1 MTKLLEMCDLS
12 VAFGDTT
19 VARNISFAIDAG
31 ETVALVGESGSG
43 KTVTAL
49 SVPQLLPYPYA
60 SHPAGSILL
69 DGQEMV
75 GARRSELLAMRGA
88 VVSMIFQEPMTSL
101 NPLHTISKQVAETL
115 IVDGKKTPKQA
126 AARVQEL
133 FELVGLGADV
143 RTDAY
148 PHELSGG
155 QRQRVMIAMA
165 LAQEPKLLIADEP
178 TTALDVTIQK
188 QILELLRDLQQRLN
202 MALLLISHDL
212 TVVRSLAKRICVMT
226 KGEIVE
232 EGATEQIF
240 SAPKH
245 AYTRH
250 LLGAEFMDLPPAAKK
265 DGRVVAEIEDLRVSY
280 ALGRHWFGK
289 QDFLHAVQ
297 GVSLKVQEGQTIGI
311 VGESGSGKTTLGM
324 ALLRLI
330 PSEGR
335 IVAIGQELHGL
346 SRKQMKPLRQDL
358 QIVFQD
364 PYGSLSPRMTVG
376 RIVGRGL
383 HIHHPGMP
391 IEDRDARVAE
401 ALEEVGLTSEMVSR
415 YPHEFSGG
423 ERQRISIAR
432 ALVVE
437 PKLIVMDEPT
447 SSLDVSV
454 QAQIVEL
461 LRDLQKRH
469 DLVYLF
475 ISHDLKVV
483 RALAHYLVVMRN
495 GLVVEQGP
503 AAKIFGSPSKDYTR
517 ALMEAAFLP
526 QVEAQAARNAAK
538 RDALAHGM

>member
-1 MTKLLEMCDLS
+1 MTKLLEINDLS
-12 VAFGDTT
+12 VAFGNTT
-19 VARNISFAIDAG
+19 VARNISFSIDAG

-49 SVPQLLPYPYA
+49 SVPQLLPYPHA
-60 SHPAGSILL
+60 SHPTGSVLL

-75 GARRSELLAMRGA
+75 GANRSLLLAARGA

-101 NPLHTISKQVAETL
+101 NPLHKIGKQVSEILT
-115 IVDGKKTPKQA
+115 VDGKQTPKQST
-126 AARVQEL
+126 ARVQEL
-133 FELVGLGADV
+133 FELVGLAGSV

-165 LAQEPKLLIADEP
+165 LVQEPKLLIADEP

-188 QILELLRDLQQRLN
+188 QILELLRDLQERLN

-226 KGEIVE
+226 QGEIVE
-232 EGATEQIF
+232 EDATDRIF

-245 AYTRH
+245 TYTKH
-250 LLGAEFMDLPPAAKK
+250 LLGAEFMDLPPAPKR
-265 DGRVVAEIEDLRVSY
+265 DGQVVAEIEDLRVNY

-289 QDFLHAVQ
+289 QNFLHAVQ
-297 GVSLKVQEGQTIGI
+297 GVNLKVKEGQTVGI

-335 IVAIGQELHGL
+335 VVAIGRELHGL
-346 SRKQMKPLRQDL
+346 NRKQMKPFRQDL

-364 PYGSLSPRMTVG
+364 PYGSLSPRMTV
-376 RIVGRGL
+376 RSIVGRGL
-383 HIHHPGMP
+383 RIHHPDMSP
-391 IEDRDARVAE
+391 EDRDARVAE
-401 ALEEVGLTSEMVSR
+401 TLQEVGLSPDVIGR

-454 QAQIVEL
+454 QAQIVAL
-461 LRDLQKRH
+461 LRDLQRHH

-483 RALAHYLVVMRN
+483 RALAHYLVVMRE
-495 GLVVEQGP
+495 GVVIEQGP
-503 AAKIFGSPSKDYTR
+503 AAKIFGSPSSDYTQ
-517 ALMEAAFLP
+517 ALMEAAFIP
-526 QVEAQAARNAAK
+526 QVEAQAARNT
-538 RDALAHGM
+538 ALAKA

>member
-1 MTKLLEMCDLS
+1 MRTLLQLSDLS
-12 VAFGDTT
+12 VAFGEAT
-19 VARNISFAIDAG
+19 VVRNINFTINPG
-31 ETVALVGESGSG
+31 ETLALVGESGSG
-43 KTVTAL
+43 KTVSAL
-49 SVPQLLPYPYA
+49 SVPQLLPYPHA
-60 SHPAGSILL
+60 SHPTGSILL
-69 DGQEMV
+69 EGREMV
-75 GARRSELLAMRGA
+75 GANRAQLLAIRGA

-101 NPLHTISKQVAETL
+101 NPLHKIGKQVAETL
-115 IVDGKKTPKQA
+115 VVYGNQTPKQA
-126 AARVQEL
+126 AVRVQEL
-133 FELVGLGADV
+133 FELVGLTGDV
-143 RTDAY
+143 RIDAY

-188 QILELLRDLQQRLN
+188 QILELLRDLQQRLD

-226 KGEIVE
+226 DGEIVE
-232 EGATEQIF
+232 EGTTEQIF

-245 AYTRH
+245 TYTRH
-250 LLGAEFMDLPPAAKK
+250 LLGAEFMDLPPPAKEH
-265 DGRVVAEIEDLRVSY
+265 GRVVAETEDLCVSY
-280 ALGRHWFGK
+280 SLGRHWFGEQK
-289 QDFLHAVQ
+289 FLRAVR
-297 GVSLKVQEGQTIGI
+297 GVTLRVQEGQTVGI

-335 IVAIGQELHGL
+335 IVAVGRQLHQL
-346 SRKQMKPLRQDL
+346 NRKKMKPLRQDL

-383 HIHHPGMP
+383 HIHHPDMP
-391 IEDRDARVAE
+391 MADRDTRVAE
-401 ALEEVGLTSEMVSR
+401 ALAEVGLAPDMVNR

-432 ALVVE
+432 ALVVQ

-454 QAQIVEL
+454 QAQIVQL

-483 RALAHYLVVMRN
+483 RALAHYLVVMRD

-503 AAKIFGSPSKDYTR
+503 AAEVFGSPTSDYTN
-517 ALMEAAFLP
+517 ALMEAAFIP
-526 QVEAQAARNAAK
+526 QVEAQAARNAGLA
-538 RDALAHGM
+538 RD

>member
-1 MTKLLEMCDLS
+1 MTNLLEISDLS
-12 VAFGDTT
+12 VAFGGLT
-19 VARNISFAIDAG
+19 VVRGVSFSLDVGEAI
-31 ETVALVGESGSG
+31 ALVGESGSG

-60 SHPAGSILL
+60 SHPTGSVLL
-69 DGQEMV
+69 EGREMV
-75 GARRSELLAMRGA
+75 GAGKGQLLAMRGA
-88 VVSMIFQEPMTSL
+88 VVSMIFQEPMSSL
-101 NPLHTISKQVAETL
+101 NPLHKIGKQVAESL
-115 IVDGKKTPKQA
+115 IVNRKRTPKQA
-126 AARVQEL
+126 SIRVQEL
-133 FELVGLGADV
+133 FDLVGLSGFV

-212 TVVRSLAKRICVMT
+212 MVVRSLAQRICVMT
-226 KGEIVE
+226 DGEIVE
-232 EGATEQIF
+232 KDATGEIF

-245 AYTRH
+245 AYTKH
-250 LLGAEFMDLPPAAKK
+250 LLGAEFMDRPPAGRT
-265 DGRVVAEIEDLRVSY
+265 DGQTVVKTNNLCVTY
-280 ALGRHWFGK
+280 TLGRHWFGSK
-289 QDFLHAVQ
+289 NTLEAVKD
-297 GVSLKVQEGQTIGI
+297 VSLKVREGQTLGI

-330 PSEGR
+330 PSDGQ
-335 IVAIGQELHGL
+335 IVAVGRELHAL
-346 SRKQMKPLRQDL
+346 KRKQLKPLRQDL

-376 RIVGRGL
+376 SIVGRGL
-383 HIHHPGMP
+383 CIHHPGMSAP
-391 IEDRDARVAE
+391 DQRELVAKT
-401 ALEEVGLTSEMVSR
+401 LEEVGLTPDMMNR

-423 ERQRISIAR
+423 QRQRISIAR
-432 ALVVE
+432 ALAVR

-454 QAQIVEL
+454 QAQIVQL
-461 LRDLQKRH
+461 LRSLQKRH

-495 GLVVEQGP
+495 GVIVEQGP
-503 AAKIFGSPSKDYTR
+503 AARVFDSPSDSYTQ
-517 ALMEAAFLP
+517 ALMEAAFIP
-526 QVEAQAARNAAK
+526 QYEAQAARNMS
-538 RDALAHGM
+538 L